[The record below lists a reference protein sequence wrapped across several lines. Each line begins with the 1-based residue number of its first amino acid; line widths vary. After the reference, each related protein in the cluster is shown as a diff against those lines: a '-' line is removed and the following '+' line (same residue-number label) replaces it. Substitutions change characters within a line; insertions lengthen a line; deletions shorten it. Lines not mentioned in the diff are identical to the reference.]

1 MKLDGGKDTEAD
13 ELAANRVKVRILGY
27 HNKNKEVLPTKKLP
41 WATVM
46 MPATSPQKSGVGA
59 VHQLLKNTWVIGFF
73 MDGSA
78 AQIPIV
84 MGSIG
89 DHNYTEYKKDEE
101 PTQGE
106 KGEGFEQKSCS
117 KGRGS

>member
-1 MKLDGGKDTEAD
+1 
-13 ELAANRVKVRILGY
+13 
-27 HNKNKEVLPTKKLP
+27 
-41 WATVM
+41 
-46 MPATSPQKSGVGA
+46 
-59 VHQLLKNTWVIGFF
+59 

-106 KGEGFEQKSCS
+106 KGEGFEQKLLQRQKIMTVKINQQENRVPKVALDLCQQTLLKS
-117 KGRGS
+117 KVHRTRQTCR

>member
-1 MKLDGGKDTEAD
+1 
-13 ELAANRVKVRILGY
+13 
-27 HNKNKEVLPTKKLP
+27 
-41 WATVM
+41 

-117 KGRGS
+117 